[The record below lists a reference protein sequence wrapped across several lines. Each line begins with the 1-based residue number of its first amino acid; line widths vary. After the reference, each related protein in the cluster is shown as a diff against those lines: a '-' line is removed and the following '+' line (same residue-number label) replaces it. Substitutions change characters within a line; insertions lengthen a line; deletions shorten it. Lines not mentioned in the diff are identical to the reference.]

1 MGTNPVVE
9 RQIMVPLPNV
19 NTLGN
24 SGLAAQPKQNP
35 SKNRKAKLSEATK
48 VKRALDRARRRRDKR
63 TAEIETFS
71 RDSTPINYKKWKKLI
86 AKRNQ
91 NQKQVTKWLKR
102 CGEAIVKQQAA

>member
-1 MGTNPVVE
+1 M
-9 RQIMVPLPNV
+9 
-19 NTLGN
+19 
-24 SGLAAQPKQNP
+24 
-35 SKNRKAKLSEATK
+35 SEATK

-71 RDSTPINYKKWKKLI
+71 RDSTPINYKEWKKLI

-102 CGEAIVKQQAA
+102 WGEAIAKQRAA